1 MLTASIN
8 DKFVLFCF
16 FCPQKRVASVFHI
29 SFPVFQ
35 NNSTLEN
42 LISNI
47 QDEKAVLNPLDIT
60 SSHCTTMCYIL
71 RVSCG
76 RLNQKV
82 GKAYP
87 IS

>member
-8 DKFVLFCF
+8 DKFVFF
-16 FCPQKRVASVFHI
+16 FCPQKRVASVVHI

-35 NNSTLEN
+35 NNSTLEKF
-42 LISNI
+42 ISNI
-47 QDEKAVLNPLDIT
+47 QDEKAVLNPPDIT

-71 RVSCG
+71 VSYG

-87 IS
+87 IC